1 MYEQESLDD
10 KITASRI
17 DMLLAIYDATID
29 AVSVVEESVVKEE
42 SASEIAVAQSRAA
55 VLVGLIANG
64 VDPAKG
70 EVAQKTLELCEF
82 VQHAL
87 VSGELEKIVAAK
99 RVLHN
104 LREGFAGIRAEA
116 SELELRGVIPRLRT
130 QSVNTMV

>member
-29 AVSVVEESVVKEE
+29 AISVVEETVASGEP
-42 SASEIAVAQSRAA
+42 ASEIAVAQSRAA

-82 VQHAL
+82 VQHSL
-87 VSGELEKIVAAK
+87 VTGDPEKIAAGK